1 MKRVNKSQGGKRP
14 GSGRKPI
21 GVDKMWGIRLSTKM
35 SDAVVAWARKQKDA
49 PQFSEAVRRLLAKA
63 LGL

>member
-1 MKRVNKSQGGKRP
+1 MKRSNKKIGGKRP

-21 GVDKMWGIRLSTKM
+21 GVDKMWGVKLSTEM
-35 SDAVVAWARKQKDA
+35 SDAVIKWASKQLDR
-49 PQFSEAVRRLLAKA
+49 PNFSEAVRRLLAKA